1 MRDGKHPGKASVL
14 IRGVVFYWNL
24 LKFSLVE
31 CTRSRGI
38 MRIFVQGQGVLTSH
52 QGALR

>member
-1 MRDGKHPGKASVL
+1 MRDGKRPGMTPMFF
-14 IRGVVFYWNL
+14 RGVVFYWNL